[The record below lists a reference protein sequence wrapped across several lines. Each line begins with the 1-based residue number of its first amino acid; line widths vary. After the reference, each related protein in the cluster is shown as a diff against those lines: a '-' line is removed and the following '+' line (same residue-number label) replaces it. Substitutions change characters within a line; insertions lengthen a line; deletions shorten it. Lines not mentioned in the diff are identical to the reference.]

1 MTGNAKS
8 WRTRGLAVLVVAV
21 LAALAWQTFKPTGL
35 GEGFAS
41 GNGRIEATEVDVATK
56 LAGRVAEMTWAAGW
70 SRVTQYYGRPT
81 AMTTPRPASRRRA
94 NTSPLSRMASRMRT
108 M

>member
-8 WRTRGLAVLVVAV
+8 WRTRGLAVLVAAV

-35 GEGFAS
+35 GQGFAS

-56 LAGRVAEMTWAAGW
+56 LAGRVAEILVDEGDFVKTGQVVE
-70 SRVTQYYGRPT
+70 RLLTPPNIGR
-81 AMTTPRPASRRRA
+81 
-94 NTSPLSRMASRMRT
+94 
-108 M
+108 